1 MGSCGAR
8 TTDLNVYGG
17 YGLVMWCIRADRSGH
32 PNTMT
37 KHRAGCVVHIEPLCG
52 APGAHY
58 VVRFGGGER
67 CTTIILCGA
76 ILIRVGTPSSRV
88 EKGICR
94 VCGQPVSYVER
105 RRRGGRVYLYG
116 VHRSWVGGRRRIVKH
131 YLGIEEGTGVEAR
144 EAPDEGRKP
153 LEERVRELEARGL
166 GKEDIARQLVQEHYP
181 MREILR
187 VTRVSLRALRRVRGG
202 EEGTKPN
209 ADEIVIAAAEA
220 KALEELKRW
229 AGKETHRRLEELLA
243 LGRLLYGMRVRE
255 RAARRGMPLLD
266 YIENALNFYDFWYGP
281 VVELL
286 NMGVLSMD
294 GFINGDAVCYE
305 AVTP

>member
-1 MGSCGAR
+1 
-8 TTDLNVYGG
+8 
-17 YGLVMWCIRADRSGH
+17 
-32 PNTMT
+32 
-37 KHRAGCVVHIEPLCG
+37 
-52 APGAHY
+52 
-58 VVRFGGGER
+58 
-67 CTTIILCGA
+67 
-76 ILIRVGTPSSRV
+76 V

-166 GKEDIARQLVQEHYP
+166 GKDDIARQLVQEHYP
-181 MREILR
+181 MRDILR
-187 VTRVSLRALRRVRGG
+187 VTRVSLRALKRVKGG

-209 ADEIVIAAAEA
+209 ADEIVIATAEA
-220 KALEELKRW
+220 AALEKLKEW
-229 AGKETHRRLEELLA
+229 SGKEAHELLQELLA
-243 LGRLLYGMRVRE
+243 LGKLLYSMRVRE
-255 RAARRGMPLLD
+255 RAARRDMSLLD
-266 YIENALNFYDFWYGP
+266 YIENALNFYDFWYNA
-281 VVELL
+281 VTELI
-286 NMGVLSMD
+286 NRGVLTMD

-305 AVTP
+305 VVTP